1 MITDPS
7 TSSGANDKEKEIMQ
21 VEIITPD
28 KSIFTGEAFL
38 VQLPGIDGSFE
49 ILDNHTPMI
58 SALDRGNIKIQKSK
72 EEEAQYFEINGGVVE
87 VLKNKV
93 LILAE

>member
-1 MITDPS
+1 M
-7 TSSGANDKEKEIMQ
+7 KL
-21 VEIITPD
+21 EIITPD
-28 KSIFTGEAFL
+28 KSVFTGEVSL

-49 ILDNHTPMI
+49 ILNMHAPLI
-58 SALDRGNIKIQKSK
+58 SVLKKGQIKINDDQGK
-72 EEEAQYFEINGGVVE
+72 EQFFEVNGGVVE

>member
-1 MITDPS
+1 
-7 TSSGANDKEKEIMQ
+7 MQ

-28 KSIFTGEAFL
+28 KEIYKGDAVL

-49 ILDNHTPMI
+49 ILNNHAPLI
-58 SALDRGNIKIQKSK
+58 SALKAGKIKVKKTKDSK
-72 EEEAQYFEINGGVVE
+72 DDFYEVNGGVIE